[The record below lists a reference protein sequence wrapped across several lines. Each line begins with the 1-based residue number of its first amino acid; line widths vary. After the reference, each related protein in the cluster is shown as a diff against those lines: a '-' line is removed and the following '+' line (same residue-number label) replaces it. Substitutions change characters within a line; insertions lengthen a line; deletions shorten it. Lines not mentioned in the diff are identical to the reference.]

1 MTHND
6 FISNPLEFWMS
17 LFPSATREKPRF
29 SALAE
34 AILRQAADLAAVEKA
49 IPPAFSI
56 LQATGSQLDAAGE
69 ACGIQRQES
78 WSDETYRSVLLR
90 KLKLNTWDGTN
101 ETVEACLE
109 AGETLTDTGGN
120 NVTVQTTGTLP
131 LPVQELLPVPVGV
144 AVVRY

>member
-1 MTHND
+1 MTLACECERFTAHG
-6 FISNPLEFWMS
+6 LLGYRAWMKR
-17 LFPSATREKPRF
+17 LPF
-29 SALAE
+29 
-34 AILRQAADLAAVEKA
+34 
-49 IPPAFSI
+49 
-56 LQATGSQLDAAGE
+56 
-69 ACGIQRQES
+69 
-78 WSDETYRSVLLR
+78 YRSVLLR

-120 NVTVQTTGTLP
+120 NVTVQATGTLP

>member
-34 AILRQAADLAAVEKA
+34 AIL
-49 IPPAFSI
+49 
-56 LQATGSQLDAAGE
+56 QATGSQLE
-69 ACGIQRQES
+69 A
-78 WSDETYRSVLLR
+78 W
-90 KLKLNTWDGTN
+90 
-101 ETVEACLE
+101 
-109 AGETLTDTGGN
+109 ETLTDTGGN

>member
-34 AILRQAADLAAVEKA
+34 AILRQAADLAAVVKA

-69 ACGIQRQES
+69 ACGIRARNPGQTKPTAASCSES
-78 WSDETYRSVLLR
+78 
-90 KLKLNTWDGTN
+90 
-101 ETVEACLE
+101 
-109 AGETLTDTGGN
+109 
-120 NVTVQTTGTLP
+120 
-131 LPVQELLPVPVGV
+131 
-144 AVVRY
+144 